1 MKSSP
6 VMFTLTGKNNKED
19 DGNINEEELKV
30 SKVAEDLRN
39 NNDNGTKW
47 NMHDTFPSYT
57 FLRKRYAQNRA
68 EWRWCIG

>member
-39 NNDNGTKW
+39 NNDNGTK
-47 NMHDTFPSYT
+47 
-57 FLRKRYAQNRA
+57 
-68 EWRWCIG
+68 